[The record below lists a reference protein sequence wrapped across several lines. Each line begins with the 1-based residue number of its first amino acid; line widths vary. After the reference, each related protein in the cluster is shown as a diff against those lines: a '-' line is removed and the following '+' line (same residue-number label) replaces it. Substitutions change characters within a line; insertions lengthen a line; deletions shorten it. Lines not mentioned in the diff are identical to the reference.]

1 MTANGLLERDSEER
15 VETASPAGNKRAAGL
30 EQAVEESLAPP
41 SSPRVTADEI
51 GIGIPA
57 RIVATPNGRR
67 RALVIPREHG
77 AWGML
82 LVPLATGAVAA
93 LHSSVNGGAL
103 ALFVVAAMSL
113 FWLRTP
119 VESWWSASPIKVQTK
134 AERDFVMMVIAAI
147 GFVAVVS
154 ITALLWNG
162 QRSGL
167 LTIGAIAASALMMQA
182 GVKKLGRK
190 GRMPAQIIGAIGLT
204 STAAGA
210 YYVATGKLDRM
221 AVALW
226 LANWLFAAD
235 QIHYV
240 QVRIRGSRAAS
251 FDEKMKQGLPFL
263 LGQVGL
269 VGVILAACRFGFFPA
284 ALAVAF
290 VPVLLRG
297 TLWFVRRQR
306 PLDVHKLGFSELTQ
320 AMIFGALMC
329 VAFFV

>member
-1 MTANGLLERDSEER
+1 MTAHCLLERDSEER
-15 VETASPAGNKRAAGL
+15 VETAPPAGSGRAAVL
-30 EQAVEESLAPP
+30 EQTVEESFAPP
-41 SSPRVTADEI
+41 SNPRVTPDEI
-51 GIGIPA
+51 RTGAPA
-57 RIVATPNGRR
+57 RMAATNNGRR

-82 LVPLATGAVAA
+82 LIPLATGAVAA

-103 ALFVVAAMSL
+103 VLLMVAAMSL

-119 VESWWSASPIKVQTK
+119 VESWWGASPIKVQTK
-134 AERDFVMMVIAAI
+134 AERDMVMMVIAAV
-147 GFVAVVS
+147 GLVAVVS

-167 LTIGAIAASALMMQA
+167 LTIGTIAASAFMMQA
-182 GVKKLGRK
+182 GIKKLGRK

-210 YYVATGKLDRM
+210 YYVATGELDRT

-235 QIHYV
+235 QIHFV
-240 QVRIRGSRAAS
+240 QVRIHSSRAATS
-251 FDEKMKQGLPFL
+251 GEKMKQGLPFL
-263 LGQVGL
+263 LSQVGL
-269 VGVILAACRFGFFPA
+269 IGVILAACRFGFLPA
-284 ALAVAF
+284 AMAVAF

-297 TLWFVRRQR
+297 TLWFVRRHR
-306 PLDVHKLGFSELTQ
+306 ALDVHKLGYSELAQ
-320 AMIFGALMC
+320 AVIFGALLC
-329 VAFFV
+329 VSFFV